1 MKKEAVSGKDTA
13 FLVQGKIGKISLYA
27 KETRVLDGR
36 VTEYAVEKTA
46 VKKPKFSGELRLI
59 QNCSLLEFSPQ
70 RVSGCECAGIAQQQG
85 IWGQQCGRN
94 QRNAARQREGQ
105 RI

>member
-13 FLVQGKIGKISLYA
+13 FLVQEKIGKISLYA

-36 VTEYAVEKTA
+36 RTEYAVEKTA

-59 QNCSLLEFSPQ
+59 QKLLT
-70 RVSGCECAGIAQQQG
+70 VGIFATAC
-85 IWGQQCGRN
+85 IRL
-94 QRNAARQREGQ
+94 
-105 RI
+105 

>member
-27 KETRVLDGR
+27 EETRVLDGR
-36 VTEYAVEKTA
+36 GIEYAVEKTA

-59 QNCSLLEFSPQ
+59 Q
-70 RVSGCECAGIAQQQG
+70 RVLTVETFATACI
-85 IWGQQCGRN
+85 RL
-94 QRNAARQREGQ
+94 
-105 RI
+105 

>member
-36 VTEYAVEKTA
+36 GTEYAVEKIA

-59 QNCSLLEFSPQ
+59 QKLLTVGIF
-70 RVSGCECAGIAQQQG
+70 AGSVTKTMV
-85 IWGQQCGRN
+85 N
-94 QRNAARQREGQ
+94 PST
-105 RI
+105 